1 MTDKPKELEFDP
13 LWMKD
18 VCASCPRLLYIIN
31 SCPMLVGVR
40 SDRISLLEEFG
51 YNSKVFDALMVGS
64 SFLNC
69 VILGM
74 IWVTLFR
81 LKTTR
86 SFCFVA
92 CQVICF
98 ILVNH
103 VSKAFE
109 DPRPDGSCTVGDFGM
124 PSLTGTL
131 CGSTV
136 MWLLLESFQLPQ
148 NLLFKKSVGYSLTR
162 TIYIALSPFVLIS
175 RIYMRYNTPGQVF
188 YGYSIGSIIATA
200 VFIFVKSTTL
210 NSETIRSGL
219 YPLWARF
226 GLVNNM
232 APEYMGHSSKEDY
245 LKYIRLKKQAEP
257 LRRACEEMETKY
269 HALNLATR
277 PLFNSQKEAGF
288 VSELM
293 KNKELAAQYMT
304 PEFQAEFDAK
314 IDEATKLRK
323 LPKKPFTLKG
333 QFTDPD
339 LSELSES
346 VYEFMNSK

>member
-1 MTDKPKELEFDP
+1 MTGNSTELEFDP
-13 LWMKD
+13 LLMKD
-18 VCASCPRLLYIIN
+18 VCASCPKLFYILN
-31 SCPMLVGVR
+31 SCPMVVGVR
-40 SDRISLLEEFG
+40 SNRLNELEEFG
-51 YNSKVFDALMVGS
+51 YNSKVFDSLMVGAS
-64 SFLNC
+64 LFNC
-69 VILGM
+69 FVLGM

-86 SFCFVA
+86 SFCLVA
-92 CQVICF
+92 CQILCF

-103 VSKAFE
+103 ISKAYE
-109 DPRPDGSCTVGDFGM
+109 DPRPFGSCTQGDFGM

-136 MWLLLESFQLPQ
+136 MWLLLESFQLPKT
-148 NLLFKKSVGYSLTR
+148 LLFKKSVGYSLTR
-162 TIYIALSPFVLIS
+162 WIYIGLSPFVLIS

-188 YGYSIGSIIATA
+188 YGYSIGSVVATS
-200 VFIFVKSTTL
+200 VFIFVKSTTV
-210 NSETIRSGL
+210 SSDTIRGGL
-219 YPLWARF
+219 YPLWTRL

-245 LKYIRLKKQAEP
+245 LKYIQLKKQAEP

-277 PLFNSQKEAGF
+277 PLFNSQKEAGL

-293 KNKELAAQYMT
+293 RNKDLAAQYMT
-304 PEFQAEFDAK
+304 PEFQAELDAK
-314 IDEATKLRK
+314 IEEATTLRK
-323 LPKKPFTLKG
+323 VPEKPFTVRG

-339 LSELSES
+339 LSQLSES